1 MTSHTARRRKREE
14 RRKKLGLPRRP
25 NIEHQDSQEKP
36 DEKTE
41 KSKYKDEQI
50 NLRKVSSPKL
60 CALLWLEFLKIFLG
74 SKCMK
79 LQYRR
84 TIRHFQI

>member
-25 NIEHQDSQEKP
+25 NIDHQDSQEKP
-36 DEKTE
+36 EEKTE

-50 NLRKVSSPKL
+50 NLRKVFRSKFSVRPSL
-60 CALLWLEFLKIFLG
+60 EIFVLWGQCSEFIV
-74 SKCMK
+74 S
-79 LQYRR
+79 
-84 TIRHFQI
+84 